1 MTEILLLLLS
11 QFSMYPHLDTTGL
24 LCWVPSTRC
33 RSQWLL
39 LELVSSARA
48 ENQSPAFCH
57 FSMIRNKVLVI
68 CACDTHHITNPSK
81 MFIIILESS
90 PLLALKKN
98 ILQGKH
104 LKYYQQQ
111 PYTLQSANVKEMER
125 ESHSWGKYATEK
137 NEYRKTEEFAC
148 FQRNLS
154 VYYLTTL
161 PPMFALIF
169 NIRGEWLTPIF
180 TTVY

>member
-1 MTEILLLLLS
+1 
-11 QFSMYPHLDTTGL
+11 
-24 LCWVPSTRC
+24 
-33 RSQWLL
+33 
-39 LELVSSARA
+39 
-48 ENQSPAFCH
+48 
-57 FSMIRNKVLVI
+57 
-68 CACDTHHITNPSK
+68 

-169 NIRGEWLTPIF
+169 NIRGE
-180 TTVY
+180 